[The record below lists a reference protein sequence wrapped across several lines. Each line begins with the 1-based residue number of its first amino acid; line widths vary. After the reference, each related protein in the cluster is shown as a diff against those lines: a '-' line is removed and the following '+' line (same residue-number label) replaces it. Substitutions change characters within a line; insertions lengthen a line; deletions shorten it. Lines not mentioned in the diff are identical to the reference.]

1 MKNLN
6 LDDLKVTTQITLA
19 DFPTKI
25 EVKPDDAKLKSKLK
39 KIRHELSEIQ
49 DKMYSY
55 NKYSVLVCLQGMDTA
70 GKDSL
75 IREVFKEI
83 NPRGVVVESFKTPS
97 EVELEHDFLWR
108 HYKALPERGKIGVFN
123 RTHYENVLVT
133 RVHPEYLLNEN
144 IPTIL
149 TVDDIPA
156 NFYDERMKDM
166 VHFENHISKS
176 GTIVLKFF
184 LHLSKEEQRQR
195 LLRRLEK
202 EKHNWKFSPGDLE
215 ERLLWDEY
223 QACYEDILN
232 KTSTEKAPWFIVP
245 ADDKELARYI
255 VGKILLT
262 ELQKYTDIQNPVLDE
277 EVRENIKKYKEIL
290 SQHKI

>member
-6 LDDLKVTTQITLA
+6 IKQLRVTEKIKLA

-25 EVKPDDAKLKSKLK
+25 EVNKDHSELKKKLK
-39 KIRHELSEIQ
+39 KVRHELSELQ
-49 DKMYSY
+49 DIMYAH
-55 NKYSVLVCLQGMDTA
+55 NKYSVLVCFQGMDTA

-83 NPRGVVVESFKTPS
+83 NPRGVVVESFKTPTS
-97 EVELEHDFLWR
+97 AELEHDFLWR

-133 RVHPEYLLNEN
+133 RVHPEYILNEN

-149 TVDDIPA
+149 TVEDIPED
-156 NFYDERMKDM
+156 FWLERMKDM
-166 VHFENHISKS
+166 NHFENHISKS

-184 LHLSKEEQRQR
+184 LHLSKEEQRER
-195 LLRRLEK
+195 LFRRLEK

-215 ERLLWDEY
+215 ERELWDKY
-223 QACYEDILN
+223 QECYEEILN
-232 KTSTEKAPWFIVP
+232 NTSTKNAPWFVIP

-255 VGKILLT
+255 VGKIVLT
-262 ELQKYTDIQNPVLDE
+262 ELQKHSDIQNPVLNE
-277 EVRENIKKYKEIL
+277 EIQDNIKKYKIIL
-290 SQHKI
+290 SDPEK

>member
-6 LDDLKVTTQITLA
+6 IQDLRVTAQIKLA
-19 DFPTKI
+19 DLPTKI
-25 EVKPDDAKLKSKLK
+25 EVKPNDDKLKKKLK

-49 DKMYSY
+49 DKMYAH

-83 NPRGVVVESFKTPS
+83 NPRGVVVESFKTPTNA
-97 EVELEHDFLWR
+97 ELEHDFLWR

-133 RVHPEYLLNEN
+133 RVHPEYILFEN

-149 TVDDIPA
+149 AVEDIPE
-156 NFYDERMKDM
+156 NFWQERMKEM
-166 VHFENHISKS
+166 VNFEHHISRS

-184 LHLSKEEQRQR
+184 LHLSKEEQRER
-195 LLRRLEK
+195 LLRRLE
-202 EKHNWKFSPGDLE
+202 EDKHNWKFSPGDLA
-215 ERLLWDEY
+215 ERALWDKY
-223 QACYEDILN
+223 QECYEEILN
-232 KTSTEKAPWFIVP
+232 ATSTEKAPWFVIP
-245 ADDKELARYI
+245 ADDKELSRYI
-255 VGKILLT
+255 VGKIILT
-262 ELQKYTDIQNPVLDE
+262 ELQKYTDIQNPVLDD
-277 EVRENIKKYKEIL
+277 EVQENIKKYKKIL
-290 SQHKI
+290 SDSKE

>member
-6 LDDLKVTTQITLA
+6 IKQLRVTEKIKLA
-19 DFPTKI
+19 DLPTKI
-25 EVKPDDAKLKSKLK
+25 EVDKDHSELKKKLK
-39 KIRHELSEIQ
+39 KVRHELSELQ
-49 DKMYSY
+49 DVMYAH

-83 NPRGVVVESFKTPS
+83 NPRGVVVQSFKTPTS
-97 EVELEHDFLWR
+97 AELEHDFLWR
-108 HYKALPERGKIGVFN
+108 HYIALPERGKIGVFN

-133 RVHPEYLLNEN
+133 RVHPEYILNEN

-149 TVDDIPA
+149 TVEDIPED
-156 NFYDERMKDM
+156 FWLERMKDITN
-166 VHFENHISKS
+166 FENHISKS

-184 LHLSKEEQRQR
+184 LHLSKEEQRER

-215 ERLLWDEY
+215 ERELWDKY
-223 QACYEDILN
+223 QACYEEILN
-232 KTSTEKAPWFIVP
+232 NTSTKKAPWFVVP

-255 VGKILLT
+255 VGKIVLT
-262 ELQKYTDIQNPVLDE
+262 ELKKHKDIQNPELDE
-277 EVRENIKKYKEIL
+277 EVQENIKKYKKIL
-290 SQHKI
+290 SETKD

>member
-6 LDDLKVTTQITLA
+6 IEDLRVTAQIKLA
-19 DFPTKI
+19 ELPTKI
-25 EVKPDDAKLKSKLK
+25 EVKPDEDKLKKKLK

-49 DKMYSY
+49 DKMYAH
-55 NKYSVLVCLQGMDTA
+55 NKYSVLVCLQGMDTS

-83 NPRGVVVESFKTPS
+83 NPRGVVVESFKTPTS
-97 EVELEHDFLWR
+97 AELEHDFLWR

-133 RVHPEYLLNEN
+133 RVHPEYILYEN

-149 TVDDIPA
+149 SVEDIPE
-156 NFYDERMKDM
+156 NFWQERMKDM
-166 VHFENHISKS
+166 NNFENHISKS

-195 LLRRLEK
+195 LLRRLETP
-202 EKHNWKFSPGDLE
+202 KHNWKFSSGDLE
-215 ERLLWDEY
+215 ERSHWDKY
-223 QACYEDILN
+223 QECYEEILN
-232 KTSTEKAPWFIVP
+232 TTSTEKAPWFVVP
-245 ADDKELARYI
+245 ADDKELSRYI
-255 VGKILLT
+255 VAKIILK
-262 ELQKYTDIQNPVLDE
+262 ELQKDTDIQNPELDE
-277 EVRENIKKYKEIL
+277 DVQENIKKYKKIL
-290 SQHKI
+290 NDSKE

>member
-6 LDDLKVTTQITLA
+6 IEDLRVTEQIKLA
-19 DFPTKI
+19 DLPTKI
-25 EVKPDDAKLKSKLK
+25 EVKPDEDKLKKKLK

-49 DKMYSY
+49 DKMYAH
-55 NKYSVLVCLQGMDTA
+55 NKYSVLVCLQGMDTS

-83 NPRGVVVESFKTPS
+83 NPRGVVVESFKTPTS
-97 EVELEHDFLWR
+97 AELEHDFLWR

-133 RVHPEYLLNEN
+133 RVHPEYILFEN

-149 TVDDIPA
+149 SVEDIPE
-156 NFYDERMKDM
+156 NFWQERMKDM
-166 VHFENHISKS
+166 NNFENHISKS

-195 LLRRLEK
+195 LLRRLETP
-202 EKHNWKFSPGDLE
+202 KHNWKFSPGDLE
-215 ERLLWDEY
+215 ERSHWDKY
-223 QACYEDILN
+223 QECYEEILN
-232 KTSTEKAPWFIVP
+232 TTSTEKAPWFVVP
-245 ADDKELARYI
+245 ADDKELSRYI
-255 VGKILLT
+255 VAKIILK
-262 ELQKYTDIQNPVLDE
+262 ELQKHTDIQNPELDE
-277 EVRENIKKYKEIL
+277 DVQENIKKYKKIL
-290 SQHKI
+290 NDSKE